1 MEATRRRAT
10 ALATCN
16 TILKRVYFEALAFE
30 RAQGFT
36 SYPSFFLFKRKNLV
50 KAEHE

>member
-36 SYPSFFLFKRKNLV
+36 SYPFFLFKRKNLV